1 MKLVYITAVQIP
13 ADDAQ
18 SKQIFFMA
26 EAFSRWVDF
35 ILISPKNEKNKNMPT
50 SFKWKKV
57 VCPFKKRSIRNLLV
71 SLAGIREVKK
81 DVTVYT
87 RDIFVA
93 YFFYKLGYKTVYE
106 FHKPIITSLGRFLL
120 TRVKR
125 DIKFVSISGGL
136 KEFLICQEKIPA
148 ENIFIAHDGV
158 DIQRF
163 EAVKEDK
170 LSLRKKFGLPEDKF
184 IVMYCGSL
192 YEGKGVE
199 IMIEMAKYESEIL
212 FVVIGGPETLIDKW
226 QQVNLENLKFLGYI
240 PNEKIPFIL
249 KSADVLVLPLNKKLS
264 YWKYT
269 SPLKLFEYMASGV
282 PILSSNIG
290 SIPEVLNERNAYLF
304 DPEDIQDAI
313 NKLRYIKENYT
324 KALTKAKQ
332 AYEDAKSNYTWD
344 IRAKKILE
352 FIGES
357 YGK

>member
-192 YEGKGVE
+192 YEGRGIE
-199 IMIEMAKYESEIL
+199 IILEMAKKNL
-212 FVVIGGPETLIDKW
+212 DVCFVIIGGNKIEIEKW
-226 QQVNLENLKFLGYI
+226 KRKATSNVLFLGRKEVEEI
-240 PNEKIPFIL
+240 PYFL
-249 KSADVLVLPLNKKLS
+249 KSADLLCMPYTKRTPT
-264 YWKYT
+264 YKYM

-304 DPEDIQDAI
+304 NPEDIQDVI

-332 AYEDAKSNYTWD
+332 AYEDVKNNYTWD
-344 IRAKKILE
+344 IRAKRILE
-352 FIGES
+352 FINEK